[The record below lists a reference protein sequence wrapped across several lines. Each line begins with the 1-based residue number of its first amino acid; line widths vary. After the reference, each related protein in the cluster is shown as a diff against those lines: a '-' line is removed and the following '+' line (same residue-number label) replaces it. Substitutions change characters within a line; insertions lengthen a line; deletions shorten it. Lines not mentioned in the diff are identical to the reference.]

1 MFGCPVFDFLSFDE
15 FWSQGEQM
23 IKDDNDE
30 EVDLF
35 AEWETLPQN
44 IQDLIEKLNNKQIEI
59 LKKTEKSKIKTTQ
72 EKAMLTRTLNN
83 VHKILNKL
91 Y

>member
-1 MFGCPVFDFLSFDE
+1 MKKIQKNPYST
-15 FWSQGEQM
+15 
-23 IKDDNDE
+23 
-30 EVDLF
+30 F
-35 AEWETLPQN
+35 AS
-44 IQDLIEKLNNKQIEI
+44 LILEKENLVEKLNNKQIEI